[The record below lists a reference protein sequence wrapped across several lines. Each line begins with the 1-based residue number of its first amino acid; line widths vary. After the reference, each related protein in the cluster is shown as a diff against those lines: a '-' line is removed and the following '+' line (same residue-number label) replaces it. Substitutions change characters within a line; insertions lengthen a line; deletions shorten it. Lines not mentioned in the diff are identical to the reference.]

1 MFGLRIRYLSFFFGI
16 ISILSFFNIIYSY
29 YFNLYLNLNTYLI
42 SLIFSSLIAISF
54 YKFERYENKSSIYE
68 KILTIFLG
76 YILIPFILAFP
87 FYFSIYN
94 LTFINSFFEAISG
107 FTSTGFTIFEN
118 IKHIDQSLILWR
130 SSIQWIGGLYFLIF
144 LILILFTKNFIR
156 IIKKYD
162 VSYNHSP
169 WPKIY
174 SEDKNNF
181 KKENLPIIINDEIAY
196 YYSRNGTCYFN
207 TAPCTH
213 IDFFK
218 NSNDHIKLKKKF
230 GYKIFYF
237 ERKSSKN

>member
-1 MFGLRIRYLSFFFGI
+1 MWFFKFPVFRYG
-16 ISILSFFNIIYSY
+16 YSY
-29 YFNLYLNLNTYLI
+29 PILFIILLI
-42 SLIFSSLIAISF
+42 
-54 YKFERYENKSSIYE
+54 
-68 KILTIFLG
+68 
-76 YILIPFILAFP
+76 ILIT
-87 FYFSIYN
+87 YN
-94 LTFINSFFEAISG
+94 KIKIINI
-107 FTSTGFTIFEN
+107 N
-118 IKHIDQSLILWR
+118 VLKKKLN
-130 SSIQWIGGLYFLIF
+130 YFLIF